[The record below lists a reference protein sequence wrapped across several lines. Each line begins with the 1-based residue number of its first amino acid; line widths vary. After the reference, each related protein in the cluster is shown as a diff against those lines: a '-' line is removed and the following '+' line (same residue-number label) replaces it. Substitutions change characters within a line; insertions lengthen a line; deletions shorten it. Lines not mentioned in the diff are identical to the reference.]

1 MPEWLRALTDWL
13 IAAPDAVFLVTLGLA
28 AGVENIIPPI
38 PADVIV
44 VVGSGLAVRA
54 GTHLAL
60 LFLAVWIGNVGGAL
74 LVYLVGRRYGIGFF
88 RGRIGGFLLRPGQLE
103 AVNRAYH
110 RYGFAMIFLSRF
122 LPMFRAVVPVFAGVA
137 RVSFLRAAV
146 PMAIASGLWYGGLV
160 YVGATAGRNWEMIM
174 EWLQSSSRSGWAL
187 AIAALLPIAWWWW
200 KTR

>member
-1 MPEWLRALTDWL
+1 MPGWLRAVADWL

-28 AGVENIIPPI
+28 AGLENIVPPI
-38 PADVIV
+38 PADVVV

-74 LVYLVGRRYGIGFF
+74 LVYLLGRRYGMRFF
-88 RGRIGGFLLRPGQLE
+88 HGRIGAFLLRPGQLE

-110 RYGFAMIFLSRF
+110 RYGFVMIFLSRF

-137 RVSFLRAAV
+137 RVGFLRTAV
-146 PMAIASGLWYGGLV
+146 PMAIASGIWYGALV
-160 YVGATAGRNWEMIM
+160 YVGATAGRNWETIL
-174 EWLQSSSRSGWAL
+174 EWLQSTSRSAWAL

>member
-1 MPEWLRALTDWL
+1 MPEWLRALADWL

-28 AGVENIIPPI
+28 AGIENIIPPI

-74 LVYLVGRRYGIGFF
+74 LVYLVGRRYGLAFF
-88 RGRIGGFLLRPGQLE
+88 QGRIGGFLLRPGQLE
-103 AVNRAYH
+103 AVSRAYH
-110 RYGFAMIFLSRF
+110 RYGFVMIFLSRF
-122 LPMFRAVVPVFAGVA
+122 LPMFRAVVPVFAGIA
-137 RVSFLRAAV
+137 RVGFLRTAV
-146 PMAIASGLWYGGLV
+146 PMAIASGIWYGALV

-174 EWLQSSSRSGWAL
+174 EWLQSTSRSAWAL

>member
-1 MPEWLRALTDWL
+1 MPGWLRALADWL
-13 IAAPDAVFLVTLGLA
+13 ISAPDAVFLVTLGLA
-28 AGVENIIPPI
+28 AGLENIVPPI
-38 PADVIV
+38 PADVVV

-54 GTHLAL
+54 GTHLVL

-74 LVYLVGRRYGIGFF
+74 LVYLLGRRYGMRFF
-88 RGRIGGFLLRPGQLE
+88 HGRIGRFLLRPGQLE

-110 RYGFAMIFLSRF
+110 RYGFVMIFLSRF

-137 RVSFLRAAV
+137 RVGFLRTAV
-146 PMAIASGLWYGGLV
+146 PMAIASGIWYGALV

-174 EWLQSSSRSGWAL
+174 EWLQSTSRSAWAL